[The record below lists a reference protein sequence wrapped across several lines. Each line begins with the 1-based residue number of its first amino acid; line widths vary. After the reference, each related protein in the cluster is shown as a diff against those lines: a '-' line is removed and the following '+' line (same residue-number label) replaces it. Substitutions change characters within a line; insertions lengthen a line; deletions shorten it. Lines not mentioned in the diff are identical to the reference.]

1 MRKLIAALLA
11 CGVSSVCFAQF
22 YSAGQPLATQQDFS
36 RFELSVG
43 VAQSLHRLEDHGS
56 VKMMGH
62 QKSFSGRLLFNLFPW
77 LGAGVEGSAF
87 DTHSFP
93 GISHYKTRRYG
104 MVAKSSL
111 APDTL
116 PNSYVLFGTGVSK
129 YTLDYAF
136 NFQEKKNNTYWMFGA
151 GIEMPVWHQVFLGAE
166 LQELYHTHKSVGS
179 FLRWD
184 SNWETELALRAGVR
198 F

>member
-1 MRKLIAALLA
+1 MRKLIAVLIL
-11 CGVSSVCFAQF
+11 CGVASVGYAQF
-22 YSAGQPLATQQDFS
+22 YSAGKTSTTSEDFS

-43 VAQSLHRLEDHGS
+43 AGQSFHRLEDHGS
-56 VKMMGH
+56 VKMLGH
-62 QKSFSGRLLFNLFPW
+62 QKTFSGRLLFNVFPW
-77 LGAGVEGSAF
+77 LGVGVEGSTF
-87 DTHSFP
+87 GSHSFP

-104 MVAKSSL
+104 VVVKESL

-116 PNSYVLFGTGVSK
+116 PNSYLLAGFGVSK
-129 YTLDYAF
+129 YTLDYTF
-136 NFQEKKNNTYWMFGA
+136 NFQEKEKTNYWMFGA
-151 GIEMPVWHQVFLGAE
+151 GVEMPLWRQVFIGAE
-166 LQELYHTHKSVGS
+166 LQEFYHTHKSVGS